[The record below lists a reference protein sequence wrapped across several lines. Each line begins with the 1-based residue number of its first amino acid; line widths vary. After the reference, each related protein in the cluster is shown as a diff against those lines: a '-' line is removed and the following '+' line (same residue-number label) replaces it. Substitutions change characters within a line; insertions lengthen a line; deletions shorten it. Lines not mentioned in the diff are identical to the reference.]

1 MLSRS
6 NNAYTKSFMLIVA
19 PERDIADAD
28 VERFIP
34 NTVLS
39 ERIWFGHAA

>member
-1 MLSRS
+1 
-6 NNAYTKSFMLIVA
+6 MLIVA

-28 VERFIP
+28 IERLFC
-34 NTVLS
+34 LLHDA